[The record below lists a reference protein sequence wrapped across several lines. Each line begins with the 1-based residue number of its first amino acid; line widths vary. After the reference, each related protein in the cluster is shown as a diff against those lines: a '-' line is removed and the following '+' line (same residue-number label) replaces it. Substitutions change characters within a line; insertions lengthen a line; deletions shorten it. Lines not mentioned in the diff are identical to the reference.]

1 MCSVFYVSRHMKKGN
16 PNVRWRKKV
25 GHNENFS
32 AHSDQLSTRKK
43 YFLAG
48 MRSIWALEK
57 TAQHQLQAKLQ
68 YGEVESDGVNF
79 SEGKV
84 HETIEVHVDG
94 PY

>member
-1 MCSVFYVSRHMKKGN
+1 ME
-16 PNVRWRKKV
+16 KKV

-32 AHSDQLSTRKK
+32 AHLDQLSTRKK
-43 YFLAG
+43 CLLAG
-48 MRSIWALEK
+48 MRSTWALGK

-84 HETIEVHVDG
+84 PETIGVRMDG